1 MFASQRVPRSYNHYM
16 LSTPSFKRGACAG
29 FEHPSTA
36 PVPLVP
42 QGRASRP
49 VFHRSFAACRLRPT
63 GGGTRPLFTGLLQSL
78 SISNYFQIFFG
89 CFLLTFFDENWHGE
103 LFRLGYI
110 FLTMWSAVARG
121 VVYYLIWG
129 CHVDPTALSWCCRIV
144 LYIYDENSTLGLKKA
159 YTWQ

>member
-1 MFASQRVPRSYNHYM
+1 MFASHLLRRSCNTYM
-16 LSTPSFKRGACAG
+16 LSTPSFKGLVRAG
-29 FEHPSTA
+29 FEHPRPA

-49 VFHRSFAACRLRPT
+49 VTHRTFAACQLRLT

-89 CFLLTFFDENWHGE
+89 YFLLTFFGENWHGE

-110 FLTMWSAVARG
+110 FLTVWSAVARG
-121 VVYYLIWG
+121 VVCYLIWG
-129 CHVDPTALSWCCRIV
+129 CHVDSTALYWCCRIV

-159 YTWQ
+159 YTWR